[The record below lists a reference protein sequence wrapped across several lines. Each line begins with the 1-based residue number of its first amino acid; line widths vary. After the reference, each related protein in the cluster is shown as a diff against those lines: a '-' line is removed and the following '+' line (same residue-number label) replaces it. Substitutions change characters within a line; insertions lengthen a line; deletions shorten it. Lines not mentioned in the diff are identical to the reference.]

1 MKRAVTFAAF
11 SSLALLGGAAQAGDV
26 VYKKT
31 TTTTEVVRR
40 AQDPD
45 TTGSVVRGVR
55 PEALDIR
62 DECDRLYVARNQ
74 IFRDLGLCFTRAT
87 AVSTFGNAGC
97 QYDRAVDM
105 PIAGRDKARVD
116 RIVARERSLG
126 CPRKP

>member
-26 VYKKT
+26 VYKK

-105 PIAGRDKARVD
+105 PMSERDRARVR
-116 RIVARERSLG
+116 RIVAQERALG
-126 CPRKP
+126 CERKP